1 MSRVELP
8 PDLVKCEADACKSL
22 NEVYRRAE
30 VKDKEFLVQLVKQL
44 RKNVRAPAEEVA
56 EALGIGRSTL
66 FYRLKKLN
74 IKYEDVQNALVAE
87 VEEAYR
93 RKLERREIRRLPPK
107 DKQEFFERE
116 IVQKVITRMKG
127 MNKSPGYI
135 SRVVGYWWRLT
146 KRLGIAPE
154 DFVEMDR
161 EKLHDLV
168 VQYLSDRASEGV
180 DINNEVRMIQ
190 TVQRWLGY
198 PILPPGITQKEY
210 KGKYQ
215 EAEIPLE
222 IRNVVV
228 SELLDYYDNTGN
240 TLYLRTVQA
249 MAFLYYTGSRRQALM
264 NYQKGE
270 TVRVGLQPLIR
281 AIGTDRFRIVS
292 TLEKKGL
299 YWRKLIPMTYD
310 EIIPARAFSPS
321 EVRAIAKLMKSLL
334 MKYFDRYNKHTQ
346 LYLQKSKVY
355 HIWRHTATRDYLK
368 ALGYNRYI
376 VAKLLG
382 WIKDSNLVI
391 YGDYELLQLLQ
402 LAGEEHYIKFVDEPV
417 YQRLLATIRRA
428 GL

>member
-22 NEVYRRAE
+22 NELYRRAE
-30 VKDKEFLVQLVKQL
+30 VKDKEFLIQLVKQL

-87 VEEAYR
+87 VEEAYK
-93 RKLERREIRRLPPK
+93 RKLERRELRRLPPK
-107 DKQEFFERE
+107 DKQEFMERE
-116 IVQKVITRMKG
+116 VVQKVIMYMRGSKKKDT
-127 MNKSPGYI
+127 YI
-135 SRVVGYWWRLT
+135 SRVISYWWRLS
-146 KRLGIAPE
+146 KRLGLAPE
-154 DFVEMDR
+154 DFAEMDR
-161 EKLHDLV
+161 EKLFDLI

-180 DINNEVRMIQ
+180 DINNEIRMIQ
-190 TVQRWLGY
+190 CVQKWLGAQ
-198 PILPPGITQKEY
+198 ILPPGITQKEY

-222 IRNVVV
+222 IRNAVVG
-228 SELLDYYDNTGN
+228 ELLDYYDATGEA
-240 TLYLRTVQA
+240 LYLRTIQA
-249 MAFLYYTGSRRQALM
+249 MAFLYYTGSRRQALT

-270 TVRVGLQPLIR
+270 SIRVGLQPLIR
-281 AIGTDRFRIVS
+281 AMGTDRFRIVS
-292 TLEKKGL
+292 TLEKKDL
-299 YWRKLIPMTYD
+299 YWRKLIPITYD

-321 EVRAIAKLMKSLL
+321 EVRAMAKLMKSLL
-334 MKYFDRYNKHTQ
+334 MKYFDKFNKHTQ
-346 LYLQKSKVY
+346 LYLQRNKVY

-368 ALGYNRYI
+368 ALGYNRYL
-376 VAKLLG
+376 VSKLLG

-402 LAGEEHYIKFVDEPV
+402 LAEEEHYIRFVDEPI
-417 YQRLLATIRRA
+417 YHRLLATIRRA

>member
-8 PDLVKCEADACKSL
+8 PDLVKCEADVCKSL
-22 NEVYRRAE
+22 NELYQRAE
-30 VKDKEFLVQLVKQL
+30 VKDKEFLVQLVKQM

-93 RKLERREIRRLPPK
+93 RKLERRELRRLPPK
-107 DKQEFFERE
+107 DKQEFMERE
-116 IVQKVITRMKG
+116 IVQKVIMYMRGSKKKDT
-127 MNKSPGYI
+127 YI
-135 SRVVGYWWRLT
+135 NRVISYWWRLS
-146 KRLGIAPE
+146 KRLGLAPE
-154 DFVEMDR
+154 DFAEMDR
-161 EKLHDLV
+161 EKLFDLI

-180 DINNEVRMIQ
+180 DINNEIRMIQ
-190 TVQRWLGY
+190 SVQKWLGAQ
-198 PILPPGITQKEY
+198 ILPPGITQKEY

-215 EAEIPLE
+215 EAEIPLDV
-222 IRNVVV
+222 RNAIV
-228 SELLDYYDNTGN
+228 SELLDYYDATGE
-240 TLYLRTVQA
+240 TLYIRTIQA
-249 MAFLYYTGSRRQALM
+249 IAFLYYTGSRRQALT

-270 TVRVGLQPLIR
+270 SIRVGLQPLIR
-281 AIGTDRFRIVS
+281 AVGTDRFRIVS
-292 TLEKKGL
+292 TLEKKDI
-299 YWRKLIPMTYD
+299 YWRKLIPITYD
-310 EIIPARAFSPS
+310 EIIPARPFSPS
-321 EVRAIAKLMKSLL
+321 EVRAMAKLMKSLL
-334 MKYFDRYNKHTQ
+334 MKYFDKFNKHTQ
-346 LYLQKSKVY
+346 LYLQKNKVY

-368 ALGYNRYI
+368 ALGYNRYL

-402 LAGEEHYIKFVDEPV
+402 LAEEEHYIKFVDEPI
-417 YQRLLATIRRA
+417 YHRLLATIRRA